1 MTSLAHPRLNLGR
14 RSLMR
19 GALAV
24 TALSSVPAWRGYAG
38 EAVSLGGDKIF
49 LSDRDLMDLQRSLAG
64 PVILPSD
71 AAYDQ
76 ERRVWSPRVDNR
88 PAVIAKCTSLD
99 DMRAAL
105 QFARS
110 HNLLTALR
118 CGGHSV
124 DGISMA
130 DGGLTLDLS
139 PYSGVEVDLD
149 NKIAYVKG
157 GSLLGDLDRATVP
170 HGLGTTAGVVSHTG
184 IGGLATGIGQGRLAR
199 SHGYTI
205 DNIRGVTVITADG
218 NHLRADGSENSDL
231 HWAVRGGSGNFGIVT
246 EFELQLHE
254 MDLTVTSFSFT
265 YPAEKAEACFKTLFE
280 LGEQV
285 PNDMSL
291 GAGIATDGRGETTSS
306 FRGTYIGSPGEARK
320 IIDPYVEK
328 LGKPIRVRF
337 DGINYVTLQ
346 SIGDGPVHSNVY
358 AHNET
363 GFFNHVDDSVAEAF
377 AEYGTKYPEPYTS
390 IGLSQ
395 QGGIANTVA
404 RDATA
409 FPHRDT
415 IYQCTVG
422 VQWFDPKDGPQQIK
436 YAKDCWGVLGQMS
449 AGGFYVNSAVDPTD
463 DDIRRIYADNL
474 PRLVDVK
481 SKYDPTNFFRLNAN
495 IKPTSAT

>member
-1 MTSLAHPRLNLGR
+1 MTSFDHPRLSLSR
-14 RSLMR
+14 RSLLG

-24 TALSSVPAWRGYAG
+24 AALSSAPLRRAYAG
-38 EAVSLGGDKIF
+38 EAVGLTGERVF

-71 AAYDQ
+71 ASYDQ
-76 ERRVWSPRVDNR
+76 ERRVWSPIVDNR

-99 DMRAAL
+99 DIRAAL

-110 HNLLTALR
+110 HNLLTALH
-118 CGGHSV
+118 CGGHST

-139 PYSGVEVDLD
+139 PYSGTEVDVA

-157 GSLLGDLDRATVP
+157 GSLLGDLDRATLP

-199 SHGYTI
+199 SRGYTI
-205 DNIRGVTVITADG
+205 DNIRGVSVMTADG
-218 NHLRADGSENSDL
+218 NHLHADPTENSDL

-254 MDLTVTSFSFT
+254 MDPTVTSFSFT
-265 YPAEKAEACFKTLFE
+265 YPADKAEACFKTLFE
-280 LGEQV
+280 LGDRV

-291 GAGIATDGRGETTSS
+291 GAGVATDGRGETTSS
-306 FRGTYIGSPGEARK
+306 FRGTYIGAPEDARK
-320 IIDPYVEK
+320 IIDPYVKK
-328 LGKPIRVRF
+328 LGEPIRVRF
-337 DGINYVTLQ
+337 DGIDYVRLQ
-346 SIGDGPVHSNVY
+346 SIGDGPVHSDVY

-363 GFFNHVDDSVAEAF
+363 GFFNHVDGQVAEAF
-377 AEYGTKYPEPYTS
+377 AEYGTKYPQAHTS

-395 QGGIANTVA
+395 QGGIANRVA

-415 IYQCTVG
+415 IYQCLVG
-422 VQWFDPKDGPQQIK
+422 LQWFDPKDGAKQRK
-436 YAKDCWGVLGQMS
+436 YGKDCWGVLGQMS
-449 AGGFYVNSAVDPTD
+449 AGGFYVNSAIDPTD
-463 DDIRRIYADNL
+463 DDIRRIYAENL